1 MTETRNLNQMYPI
14 GIIAFILFLSTL
26 IGVPV
31 LPALSKELGA
41 DSTEI
46 PIVVSAALVTVVLAQ
61 FFSGFLADRYSK
73 RRLLLLGALIGSV
86 SSFLCI
92 IATHWSQ
99 LFIFRIIGGL
109 ADAITMPALLA
120 ITATLGAEQPGRFF
134 GILRGSQG
142 LSFVV
147 GPLAGSLFSL
157 YSLRMPFFID
167 GLFSLVAFVVA
178 FFFFQDVDKAHS
190 EHNLSIFHG
199 VKTIFIQK
207 RVYLYLL
214 LGISGMFGFGILYS
228 FVPTKA
234 ESLSLQAWHIGLI
247 IGVGAFIY
255 SVMSYSIGR
264 LSDSFGRYPFIIGAQ
279 ICIIISG
286 IGLMLSQQ
294 FLTLVIFY
302 GLFCIG
308 ETITFLLSFVYASAV
323 FKKEFIGTSMGIF
336 DSLIDISL
344 FIGPMMAISLY
355 KTVGMLEPVFI
366 LAILPAMLAFIVGI
380 SRYSKH
386 LM

>member
-1 MTETRNLNQMYPI
+1 MYAI

-46 PIVVSAALVTVVLAQ
+46 PIVVSAALITVVLTQ
-61 FFSGFLADRYSK
+61 FFSGFLADRFSK
-73 RRLLLLGALIGSV
+73 RRLLLIGALLGSI

-92 IATHWSQ
+92 VATNWPQ
-99 LFIFRIIGGL
+99 LLLFRIIGGL

-120 ITATLGAEQPGRFF
+120 VTATLGKDQPGKFF

-147 GPLAGSLFSL
+147 GPLVGSLFSL
-157 YSLRMPFFID
+157 HSLRLPFFID

-178 FFFFQDVDKAHS
+178 FFLFQDTGKAQA
-190 EHNLSIFHG
+190 EHQLSMFRGIKAVF
-199 VKTIFIQK
+199 VQK

-214 LGISGMFGFGILYS
+214 LGISGMFSFGILYS

-234 ESLSLQAWHIGLI
+234 EMLELQAWHIGLI
-247 IGVGAFIY
+247 IGGGAIIY
-255 SVMSYSIGR
+255 SIVSYSIGA
-264 LSDSFGRYPFIIGAQ
+264 LSDKFGRYPFVIAAQ
-279 ICIIISG
+279 IGIMISG
-286 IGLMLSQQ
+286 ICLILSQN
-294 FLTLVIFY
+294 FLTLLLSY
-302 GLFCIG
+302 GLFCIA

-323 FKKEFIGTSMGIF
+323 FEKDYIGTSMGIF
-336 DSLIDISL
+336 DSLMDLSL
-344 FIGPMMAISLY
+344 FVGPILAISLY
-355 KTVGMLEPVFI
+355 KALGTLEPVFI
-366 LAILPAMLAFIVGI
+366 LAVFPAFLTLLAGGLWL
-380 SRYSKH
+380 SKDT
-386 LM
+386 